1 MENKIFK
8 TIVRADHKFGD
19 SEYVRGRISGI
30 QLAMCAKDPKKEF
43 VWSYVPRVGDMMKTE
58 CTSERYDAF
67 INIIEELYPR
77 VCICD
82 YKE

>member
-1 MENKIFK
+1 MEKRIFK

-30 QLAMCAKDPKKEF
+30 QLAMCDEDPKNGF
-43 VWSYVPRVGDMMKTE
+43 VWSYVPGVGDIIKTK
-58 CTSERYDAF
+58 CTPEKYDAF
-67 INIIEELYPR
+67 TNVIENLYPGL
-77 VCICD
+77 CIFD